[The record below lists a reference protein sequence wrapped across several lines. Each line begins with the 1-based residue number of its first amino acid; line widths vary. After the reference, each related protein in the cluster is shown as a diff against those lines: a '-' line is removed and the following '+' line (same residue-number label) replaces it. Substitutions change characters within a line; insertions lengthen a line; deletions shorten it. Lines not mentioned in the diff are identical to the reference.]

1 MFTESAQLPFMYIIN
16 YRFVLLISALSQKNT
31 KRSDV
36 FVFAIQGLQDIWND
50 QDLFGIKRMGEVD
63 EKPFKGV
70 CLKKFPN
77 DWEVNAAELISL
89 WQANV
94 SNPIWHPFKTE
105 FLDGKLQVLFFTFF
119 LLLLSYSLKFNMDT

>member
-1 MFTESAQLPFMYIIN
+1 MFTENAQLFMYIIN
-16 YRFVLLISALSQKNT
+16 YHFVLLISALSKKKIQKI

-70 CLKKFPN
+70 CFKKFPN
-77 DWEVNAAELISL
+77 DWELKSAELISL

-94 SNPIWHPFKTE
+94 SNPMWHPFKAE
-105 FLDGKLQVLFFTFF
+105 FVDGKLQVLFFTFF
-119 LLLLSYSLKFNMDT
+119 FFFFLFHIV

>member
-50 QDLFGIKRMGEVD
+50 QDFYGIKRMGEVD

-94 SNPIWHPFKTE
+94 SNLIWHPFKTE
-105 FLDGKLQVLFFTFF
+105 FLDGKLRVLFFTFF

>member
-1 MFTESAQLPFMYIIN
+1 MFTENVQLFYVYYQLPFCFTNICT
-16 YRFVLLISALSQKNT
+16 LQKKNKT

-36 FVFAIQGLQDIWND
+36 FVFTIQGLQDIWND

-89 WQANV
+89 WQASV

-105 FLDGKLQVLFFTFF
+105 FVDGKMQVLFFTFF
-119 LLLLSYSLKFNMDT
+119 LLLLS